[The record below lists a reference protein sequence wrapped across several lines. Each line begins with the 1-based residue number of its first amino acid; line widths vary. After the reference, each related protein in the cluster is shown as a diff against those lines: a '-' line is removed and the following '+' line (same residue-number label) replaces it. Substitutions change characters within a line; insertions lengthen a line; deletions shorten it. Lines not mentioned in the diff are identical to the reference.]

1 MAAPNRFAIRLKAPD
16 VTASNGNH
24 IDANPQDF
32 QVKIQTSQSAT
43 FGFMKEHDLPV
54 IDRLLRRMESSP
66 GFAGLGASVQT
77 ITRLTNSDDAET
89 REIAAVILR
98 DAALTGKLLRIANSS
113 RYGQGGRNISTINQ
127 AIAILGLKTVKSVA
141 LSLALLDALSNK
153 PQSRQLQAEIVAAYF
168 CGALSF
174 EITRLNAPRFNA
186 QEAQVCGL
194 LQNLGR
200 MMTLYYLYDD
210 IERIRGLQIG
220 KNMAEEA
227 AAAEVLGAGFEEIS
241 AAIVQ
246 HWSLPEVL
254 QESLVPIIGEAPPL
268 VPATALGWNQCCTSF
283 ARRAMDSVFRL
294 PEEQGRIELAS
305 TIDFFRGALS
315 LKESE
320 VHEWMIDKVL
330 EETDALLEEMS
341 FPCRVEDARK
351 LLREVNERVQ
361 DAAFAQKAPA
371 LGGDELAG
379 KTQAEIIQHALR
391 LIHDE
396 YGFDLTLLC
405 LPDGDSELR
414 AIAGVGRDVDRISAA
429 FHCRGAAP
437 DIFRLVIAKTADMY
451 IADASSPSVA
461 RFIPNWYLEEV
472 GARSFLLASL
482 VSEGQCV
489 GLLYGGYAEVRPALI
504 KQNLK
509 ECRERLIKALVSN
522 NVAENQ

>member
-1 MAAPNRFAIRLKAPD
+1 MAAQNRFTIQRKVPD
-16 VTASNGNH
+16 VAASNGNPS
-24 IDANPQDF
+24 DANSKDF
-32 QVKIQTSQSAT
+32 QVKMQPTQSAT

-54 IDRLLRRMESSP
+54 IDRLLQRMESSP

-200 MMTLYYLYDD
+200 MMALYYLYDD

-227 AAAEVLGAGFEEIS
+227 AAAEVMGTGFAEIS
-241 AAIVQ
+241 AAIAQ

-254 QESLVPIIGEAPPL
+254 QESLAPIIGEEPPP

-283 ARRAMDSVFRL
+283 ARRTMDSVFRL
-294 PEEQGRIELAS
+294 PEEQGRIELARA
-305 TIDFFRGALS
+305 IDFFRGALS

-330 EETDALLEEMS
+330 EETGVLLEEMS

-351 LLREVNERVQ
+351 LLCEANGRVR
-361 DAAFAQKAPA
+361 DATAEQEAPA
-371 LGGDELAG
+371 QGGDELAK
-379 KTQAEIIQHALR
+379 KTQAETTQQVLR

-405 LPDGDSELR
+405 LPDGTSELR
-414 AIAGVGRDVDRISAA
+414 AIAGVGRDADQISSA

-437 DIFRLVIAKTADMY
+437 DIFRLVTAKQADMY
-451 IADASSPSVA
+451 IADAKSPSVA

-482 VSEGQCV
+482 VSEGQCL
-489 GLLYGGYAEVRPALI
+489 GLLYGGYAEARPALV

-509 ECRERLIKALVSN
+509 EWRERLTKALVNN

>member
-1 MAAPNRFAIRLKAPD
+1 
-16 VTASNGNH
+16 
-24 IDANPQDF
+24 
-32 QVKIQTSQSAT
+32 
-43 FGFMKEHDLPV
+43 MKEHDLPV
-54 IDRLLRRMESSP
+54 IDRLLQRMENSP

-200 MMTLYYLYDD
+200 MMALYYLYDD

-227 AAAEVLGAGFEEIS
+227 AAAEVMGTGFAEIS
-241 AAIVQ
+241 AAIAR

-254 QESLVPIIGEAPPL
+254 QESLAPITGEAPP
-268 VPATALGWNQCCTSF
+268 VPVTALGWNQCCTSF

-294 PEEQGRIELAS
+294 PEEQGRIELARA
-305 TIDFFRGALS
+305 IDFFRGALS

-320 VHEWMIDKVL
+320 VHEWMVDKVL
-330 EETDALLEEMS
+330 EETDALLAEMS
-341 FPCRVEDARK
+341 FPCRVEDARR
-351 LLREVNERVQ
+351 LLCEANGRVR
-361 DAAFAQKAPA
+361 DAASAQEAPA
-371 LGGDELAG
+371 LGGDELAE
-379 KTQAEIIQHALR
+379 KTQAEIIQQVLR

-405 LPDGDSELR
+405 LPDGASELR

-429 FHCRGAAP
+429 FHCRGAAS
-437 DIFRLVIAKTADMY
+437 DIFRLVTAKQADMY
-451 IADASSPSVA
+451 IADAKAPSVA

-482 VSEGQCV
+482 VCEGQCV
-489 GLLYGGYAEVRPALI
+489 GLLYGGYAEARPTLI

-509 ECRERLIKALVSN
+509 ACRERLIKALVSN